1 MLEEVL
7 EGVGTRNISLGARV
21 VHKMQPSTLRMR
33 PTRQLKQYYLWLLGM
48 LLFTCAWL
56 LSSSPTYNFFAPH
69 HAGAPLGNG
78 APPPWTGEGQH
89 APHLMRQSEEEM
101 TKLEQDPP
109 DKIEIEKDGKP
120 GRNQPLAQQMA
131 AIYNKRG
138 VPDSRESDPWKK
150 REQDAWKLIILYQH
164 NFDVLMQAVDSY
176 RRASDIMAKNI
187 IVVDNSNEKDAFAS
201 KVLKKKISEVIKT
214 PRLLNFPELHNFM
227 ADTGFNKGLDFYFWA
242 HADNYVL
249 PWAPGR
255 DLGKDVVDCMR
266 LQIRGSPNWGMM
278 LFSYDH
284 LAAFRTQTMV
294 QVPWDPNVFQYGS
307 ECDVY
312 GRIRDAGYDAKACK
326 VHLSYDMKRVLNI
339 SDKMTWNETKA
350 ILEDD
355 KNHKL
360 GRNQWRENAM
370 SEDEQAWRTAM
381 KMASRQYL
389 KEKWVQRGCKVRGLP
404 CHKAWPYCPKCPQ
417 HISDCFAK
425 RPSRQ
430 QLGYIHSE
438 SRKVFRTDPN
448 QPISFEKFLLRRSND
463 KKVAARK

>member
-1 MLEEVL
+1 MQDVL
-7 EGVGTRNISLGARV
+7 EGTGIGTGTGTGTRNISLGARV

-312 GRIRDAGYDAKACK
+312 GRIRWVELYEVPSPLLPPSAHARARAHTHTNLACPPAFAA
-326 VHLSYDMKRVLNI
+326 S
-339 SDKMTWNETKA
+339 W
-350 ILEDD
+350 
-355 KNHKL
+355 
-360 GRNQWRENAM
+360 M
-370 SEDEQAWRTAM
+370 SCPAPAPAHGP
-381 KMASRQYL
+381 ASSTRARARAHAL
-389 KEKWVQRGCKVRGLP
+389 TPP
-404 CHKAWPYCPKCPQ
+404 C
-417 HISDCFAK
+417 
-425 RPSRQ
+425 
-430 QLGYIHSE
+430 L
-438 SRKVFRTDPN
+438 RKPHHD
-448 QPISFEKFLLRRSND
+448 
-463 KKVAARK
+463 